1 MRPKSPLN
9 VLRFILTFKTELHNW
24 APHVAQGC
32 ISPAGSFLLLLW
44 HSFVPHIDLYS
55 MKLLVCS
62 DKNGWPVDVIDRNK
76 PGGAGQSV
84 DVQQLWA
91 LMLDVHE

>member
-1 MRPKSPLN
+1 M
-9 VLRFILTFKTELHNW
+9 
-24 APHVAQGC
+24 
-32 ISPAGSFLLLLW
+32 
-44 HSFVPHIDLYS
+44 PHIDLYS